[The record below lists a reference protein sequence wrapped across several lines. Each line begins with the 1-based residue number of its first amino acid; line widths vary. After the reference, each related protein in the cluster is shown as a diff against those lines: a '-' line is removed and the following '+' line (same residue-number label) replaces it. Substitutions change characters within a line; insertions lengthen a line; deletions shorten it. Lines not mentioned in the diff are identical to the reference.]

1 MACSRI
7 RGRRRLTRSS
17 RYSTSFH
24 EKKYDPHAATPTGA
38 WGATALV
45 IAYQDSERS
54 TSKEVQPMALTDTA
68 KQSKNDPFAAIRAER
83 AENQRRLAREDPEAL
98 AAKIRAKLPLTN
110 CAMCRV
116 EFRGYGHN
124 AQPILQGVV
133 CDDCN
138 MTVLRQRTR

>member
-1 MACSRI
+1 
-7 RGRRRLTRSS
+7 
-17 RYSTSFH
+17 
-24 EKKYDPHAATPTGA
+24 
-38 WGATALV
+38 
-45 IAYQDSERS
+45 
-54 TSKEVQPMALTDTA
+54 MALTDNTA

-83 AENQRRLAREDPEAL
+83 AENQRLARENPEAL

-116 EFRGYGHN
+116 EFRAGYGHN